1 MKSNSRSYPA
11 SFRALT
17 IPNNRHIISLIIS
30 ISVRLY
36 ALYGLRGSV
45 GVLRVHRCKY
55 SHVIAFN
62 LCALKFCDHARTRSA
77 RQTPGKVRPDSICW
91 SMAEDRDTKPAQR
104 YIRNLR
110 NMPTIY
116 NRSAHNISTRPDR
129 SRNRSPKISRPVE
142 IRKTGIEIVK
152 S

>member
-17 IPNNRHIISLIIS
+17 IPNNRNIISLIIS

-62 LCALKFCDHARTRSA
+62 LCALKFCNHARTDQQERHPEKCARIPSPEHGERSGH
-77 RQTPGKVRPDSICW
+77 QTGAAVYPVLVQYAGDP
-91 SMAEDRDTKPAQR
+91 Q
-104 YIRNLR
+104 
-110 NMPTIY
+110 
-116 NRSAHNISTRPDR
+116 
-129 SRNRSPKISRPVE
+129 KISANDQHAPGQVPE
-142 IRKTGIEIVK
+142 
-152 S
+152 